1 MEQNK
6 KPLFDINGLRLPDF
20 LKNILRA
27 GTMHVYDAM
36 QLLGHTVNNVAD
48 VTNQNWH
55 RLEEFATNLAKNED
69 ERIASEKQRIA
80 SEDLRREQEDVRE
93 VGEKTRKRNEVWR
106 QENENERISKENQRI
121 EAENERDTRYVAAEV
136 ARNASFSDQ
145 QQNRDTTFQN
155 SERERDTIFKSKEET
170 RDEANQ
176 AALNAAEQLA
186 TLGLKTKQVE
196 SETTEK
202 TTESVDFYN
211 DDKTE
216 RLHHIG
222 EDGADFKNLKSNGKN
237 VLTEHQDISGLAT
250 KEDVDKKQDKI
261 NQIEKESAPDDSEE
275 QRWESDD
282 KSETYASVGSYGIK
296 SKAYL
301 DMDGNPIGDN
311 RPEVVRFNEAITS
324 VLPQLHKDDN
334 DVSVAGSKIKPI
346 TLLQFSDVHGN
357 GKSLQRIV
365 EFANYYNK
373 DIDTIL
379 HTGDT
384 VSSKYSDGISFF
396 NAVSGSNKILNCVGN
411 HDAYDGTDW
420 QAHAGADCYNMIFA
434 PNIASWGVNYT
445 AGNCYYYKDYAEQ
458 KLRLI
463 VLDEN
468 LVDTSTEITWL
479 QGLLAQANTLGY
491 AVICASHSYMGG
503 GTKNKITKDNKIVS
517 FARYDDKK
525 IAGTYSFTDACD
537 AIDSF
542 ISAGGK
548 FVCWLVGHAHCTN
561 FCTSALYPNQPQVMC
576 DTASTARGCA
586 DVARVIGTNSEDSFN
601 LISIDTNVGMFR
613 LVKVGANYDKYMRER
628 KCLCYD
634 YINRVVVSDNGI
646 V

>member
-1 MEQNK
+1 MEDYQMQETGIDYQMQETGQNLDKGLAWALKYQNHNLDDMEKSQQDMK
-6 KPLFDINGLRLPDF
+6 KELQQHQIELESKTDKTEFEAEKVRT
-20 LKNILRA
+20 KNAEEKLENSIKDNNE
-27 GTMHVYDAM
+27 TTNK
-36 QLLGHTVNNVAD
+36 QLTTLGRKT
-48 VTNQNWH
+48 
-55 RLEEFATNLAKNED
+55 
-69 ERIASEKQRIA
+69 SE
-80 SEDLRREQEDVRE
+80 
-93 VGEKTRKRNEVWR
+93 
-106 QENENERISKENQRI
+106 ISKE
-121 EAENERDTRYVAAEV
+121 
-136 ARNASFSDQ
+136 
-145 QQNRDTTFQN
+145 
-155 SERERDTIFKSKEET
+155 
-170 RDEANQ
+170 
-176 AALNAAEQLA
+176 
-186 TLGLKTKQVE
+186 
-196 SETTEK
+196 
-202 TTESVDFYN
+202 
-211 DDKTE
+211 
-216 RLHHIG
+216 IG
-222 EDGADFKNLKSNGKN
+222 ETEEEAIDIEDNDGNKVLHIDTNGVNAKNLKSNGKN
-237 VLTEHQDISGLAT
+237 VLTEHQDISNLAK

-261 NQIEKESAPDDSEE
+261 NQIEKESTPDDKGE

-282 KSETYASVGSYGIK
+282 KSEIYASIGPYGFK
-296 SKAYL
+296 AKAYL
-301 DMDGNPIGDN
+301 DMSGKPIGDN
-311 RPEVVRFNEAITS
+311 RPEIVRINEAITS

-346 TLLQFSDVHGN
+346 TLLQFSDVHGD

-384 VSSKYSDGISFF
+384 VSSQYSDGIAFF
-396 NAVSGSNKILNCVGN
+396 AAVSGSNKILNCVGN

-445 AGNCYYYKDYAEQ
+445 SGNCYYYKDYAEQ

-468 LVDTSTEITWL
+468 LVDTSAEITWL
-479 QGLLAQANTLGY
+479 QGLLTEANTLGY

-503 GTKNKITKDNKIVS
+503 GTKIKITKDNKIVS
-517 FARYDDKK
+517 FARYDKK
-525 IAGTYSFTDACD
+525 IAGMYSFTDACD